1 MFYMEVR
8 FHFLINQETS
18 HSFKSFEKAEFH
30 EIVLIFCDNKIKLVL
45 QKSLFER
52 LMKNK

>member
-1 MFYMEVR
+1 MEVR
-8 FHFLINQETS
+8 FHLLINQETS

-30 EIVLIFCDNKIKLVL
+30 EVVLIFCDKKIKLVL
-45 QKSLFER
+45 QKSLFKR